1 MAPSLEFCFGS
12 PFLWLWSLLSS
23 ALLIRFPSELLEET
37 GTYDTFLQRLDN
49 FCVASLNHK
58 LSSLTTQSQGTL
70 IQSPAVHH
78 RLLTPTQICNYA
90 RHTKKPVLTRS
101 RVPLHRRL
109 DLGRQNEPIS
119 TPERYRIRRGNHVTR
134 ESKRFHQIHL
144 CVNATP
150 AVQDLTNVTSSAPWT
165 FQKAHTSDHAEVLL
179 QDNELIYVKS
189 GDSGRYLAVEVGVPS
204 IVDRLNFMY
213 VDQTTKPEDDGIRW
227 TVR

>member
-37 GTYDTFLQRLDN
+37 GTYDTFLQRLDD

-58 LSSLTTQSQGTL
+58 LSSLTTQSQGNL
-70 IQSPAVHH
+70 IQSPVVHH

-134 ESKRFHQIHL
+134 ESKRFYQIYL
-144 CVNATP
+144 CVNAPLLSKIVLTSLHQHHGLSKKLTP
-150 AVQDLTNVTSSAPWT
+150 LIMLKVSSKTTSSS
-165 FQKAHTSDHAEVLL
+165 TS
-179 QDNELIYVKS
+179 
-189 GDSGRYLAVEVGVPS
+189 AVEIVEDISPS
-204 IVDRLNFMY
+204 R
-213 VDQTTKPEDDGIRW
+213 
-227 TVR
+227 